1 MTQAIRPFAPQSP
14 NPSDP
19 ANRGES
25 GPPKDSANRQ
35 GSLED
40 KARFFDYREAANPVR
55 KGLTEPIG
63 YRQWGAFPAQLRAD
77 SVAAARYQR

>member
-19 ANRGES
+19 SNRGES
-25 GPPKDSANRQ
+25 DSARDSAIRQ
-35 GSLED
+35 GSQED

-55 KGLTEPIG
+55 KGLT
-63 YRQWGAFPAQLRAD
+63 
-77 SVAAARYQR
+77 